1 MTFYMR
7 DYTSEEKFD
16 IAKFMNFDNDVFD
29 VLNSP
34 FLAQIAQL
42 PTVERYNVDEGFK
55 DIDLISS
62 EKYGT
67 PFFAYLIQFFNNDFR
82 ETFPEGTVLNLF
94 SLKDLNEIY
103 YNLSTLSNTKKA

>member
-34 FLAQIAQL
+34 FLAQI
-42 PTVERYNVDEGFK
+42 
-55 DIDLISS
+55 
-62 EKYGT
+62 
-67 PFFAYLIQFFNNDFR
+67 
-82 ETFPEGTVLNLF
+82 
-94 SLKDLNEIY
+94 
-103 YNLSTLSNTKKA
+103 